1 MNLLLIAIS
10 IGLGVCV
17 VLLLVLLVNLVKRS
31 SRRAD
36 ERVTDVVRLLESRMD
51 ELGQELQGAVE
62 RAEEEGRRSRFLG
75 EIAGT
80 IDLDEVL
87 ARTLEA
93 ATSAVPNID
102 ASVVRLENQDG
113 GPTVAAHGLS
123 ADGAEAIG
131 GPPDGSRARAIE
143 VSYRY
148 DEIEG
153 EDPARHIQG
162 GLAVPLEESGA
173 RIGYLSVFTRTDDR
187 RFEDDDVRRL
197 EELSL
202 RAGPAIENARRFREA
217 RQMADLDGLTG
228 LHNRRYFHETL
239 ARECA
244 RAHRYSRRL
253 ALMVFDIDNFKDV
266 NDRLGHLA
274 GDTVLAEAAARVRE
288 VVRSA
293 DIPCR
298 IGGDEFAVVL
308 PESSIEQADQL
319 FIRIQNAISG
329 RPIGQAGRLKVS
341 AGVAELLAED
351 DSISLFERAD
361 EALYRA
367 KEAGKGRSVAADRKT
382 G

>member
-1 MNLLLIAIS
+1 
-10 IGLGVCV
+10 
-17 VLLLVLLVNLVKRS
+17 
-31 SRRAD
+31 
-36 ERVTDVVRLLESRMD
+36 
-51 ELGQELQGAVE
+51 
-62 RAEEEGRRSRFLG
+62 
-75 EIAGT
+75 
-80 IDLDEVL
+80 
-87 ARTLEA
+87 
-93 ATSAVPNID
+93 
-102 ASVVRLENQDG
+102 
-113 GPTVAAHGLS
+113 
-123 ADGAEAIG
+123 
-131 GPPDGSRARAIE
+131 
-143 VSYRY
+143 
-148 DEIEG
+148 
-153 EDPARHIQG
+153 
-162 GLAVPLEESGA
+162 
-173 RIGYLSVFTRTDDR
+173 
-187 RFEDDDVRRL
+187 
-197 EELSL
+197 
-202 RAGPAIENARRFREA
+202 
-217 RQMADLDGLTG
+217 MADLDGLTG

-329 RPIGQAGRLKVS
+329 RPIGHAGRLKVS
-341 AGVAELLAED
+341 AGVAELQAED
-351 DSISLFERAD
+351 YSISLFERAD

-367 KEAGKGRSVAADRKT
+367 KEAGKGRSVAADRET